1 MTLQPRDLE
10 AKMLFILADVY
21 RIATLR
27 RPEPPQHDRGCDQA
41 APLRRSWYWIAGLRF

>member
-1 MTLQPRDLE
+1 
-10 AKMLFILADVY
+10 MLFILADVY

-27 RPEPPQHDRGCDQA
+27 QPELPQQDRDRDQA